1 MGGRGVAAGVS
12 LPFAMA
18 GPIKTPHFS
27 FLSERKEKRAVHGP
41 KRKERLLSLVENFG
55 LVEPKREV
63 QLDLPLRLSPLPL
76 LLVVVWAFVFGA
88 CCVSIANHALLPCD
102 AKSR

>member
-27 FLSERKEKRAVHGP
+27 FLSERKEKRAVYGP
-41 KRKERLLSLVENFG
+41 KRKERFIKPG
-55 LVEPKREV
+55 GK
-63 QLDLPLRLSPLPL
+63 LRLGGTETRSPNRLDSAPISAAAAAVGEKDFMKPL
-76 LLVVVWAFVFGA
+76 LWAYFIVTTVTP
-88 CCVSIANHALLPCD
+88 VSP
-102 AKSR
+102 SP

>member
-41 KRKERLLSLVENFG
+41 KRKERFESLAENFG
-55 LVEPKREV
+55 LAERKREV
-63 QLDLPLRLSPLPL
+63 QIDLSLLLFPLPL
-76 LLVVVWAFVFGA
+76 LRWVKKTL
-88 CCVSIANHALLPCD
+88 
-102 AKSR
+102 